1 MSFSDRHLQ
10 ECSQQI
16 PFPTLSKDGFAVLKE
31 FLDQSEV
38 GQIGELVQ
46 TAMSG
51 PHNSNCARSHNTL
64 IPLRWNDSIVQ
75 RVVLSECRLQALR
88 DASNGD
94 DLRWISGYI
103 SSKEPL
109 SPPLWWHQDWWCWNH
124 PVSYRCKPVQ
134 IALLCYLTDTTVSNG
149 ALRVLPGS
157 HLASA
162 AIHAILPETHSQ
174 DAETLESGNTVMSD
188 LSEQVALEL
197 KAGDA
202 VVLDYRLLHGTHA
215 NATAIRRDCVLLSF
229 TPLWCQL
236 PPEIR
241 AHLIGHAALPVA
253 DEAAQ
258 ASLIFANLLP
268 TFAGEPRNLQLNR
281 NAPSHFKA
289 LEADVVSP
297 H

>member
-46 TAMSG
+46 TAMSR
-51 PHNSNCARSHNTL
+51 PHNSNCARPHNTL

-202 VVLDYRLLHGTHA
+202 VVLDYRLLHGTHG
-215 NATAIRRDCVLLSF
+215 NASSTRRDCILLSF
-229 TPLWCQL
+229 TPSWRRL
-236 PPEIR
+236 PDDIR
-241 AHLIGHAALPVA
+241 AHLVDHPAQPSEN
-253 DEAAQ
+253 EAPQ
-258 ASLIFANLLP
+258 MSTMTSHLLP
-268 TFAGEPRNLQLNR
+268 TFGGVRRSLPLNR
-281 NAPSHFKA
+281 NAPPEFKISD
-289 LEADVVSP
+289 EI
-297 H
+297 